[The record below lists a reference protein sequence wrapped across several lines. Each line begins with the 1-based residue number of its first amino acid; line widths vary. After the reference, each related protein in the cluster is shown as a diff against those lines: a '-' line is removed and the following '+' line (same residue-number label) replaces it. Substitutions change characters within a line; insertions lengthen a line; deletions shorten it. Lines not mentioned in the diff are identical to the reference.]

1 METESP
7 RKLPPL
13 SAIEFAIEQ
22 TFRNFG
28 FSLLLVLAWV
38 IVLLP
43 LFAAGYAL
51 GLQDGL
57 AKPAE
62 MTAASMAAVSLL
74 GLAIALCLLSI
85 SVNWHR
91 RILLGE
97 TPRRWSWLRLDGPVW
112 RFLGYL
118 LVIAVWLAIIGGLV
132 VLVLTRL
139 TPDSVPQLG
148 PAAKPLS
155 VVLAIVLGLI
165 GLLVAD
171 RLSICLAAAA
181 AANRNFGIGQSLR
194 VSRRHTWRLLGMT
207 FWMLFTLGLADTIAA
222 GGYLLHQQFGT
233 AWALGIA
240 GVLAAVVAWFSV
252 FFVLTLPASVYRHLG
267 EGRDFEQG

>member
-28 FSLLLVLAWV
+28 FSLLLVIAWI

-51 GLQDGL
+51 GVQAGT

-62 MTAASMAAVSLL
+62 LPAAGMAVAALL
-74 GLAIALCLLSI
+74 GIAIALCLLSV

-91 RILLGE
+91 RILLAE
-97 TPRRWSWLRLDGPVW
+97 TPRRWAWLRLDGPVW

-118 LVIAVWLAIIGGLV
+118 LVIAVWLAIVGGLA

-139 TPDSVPQLG
+139 TPEAMPQLG
-148 PAAKPLS
+148 PMAKPLS
-155 VVLAIVLGLI
+155 IALAVVLVLI

-171 RLSICLAAAA
+171 RLSTSLAAVAV
-181 AANRNFGIGQSLR
+181 ANRSFGIGQSLR
-194 VSRRHTWRLLGMT
+194 VTRRHTWRLLGMT
-207 FWMLFTLGLADTIAA
+207 FWMLFTLAIAGSIAA
-222 GGYLLHQQFGT
+222 GGYLLHQQLGT
-233 AWALGIA
+233 PWTLGLAILLGAL
-240 GVLAAVVAWFSV
+240 VTWFSV

-267 EGRDFEQG
+267 EGREFEQG

>member
-28 FSLLLVLAWV
+28 FGLLLVLAWV
-38 IVLLP
+38 FVLLP
-43 LFAAGYAL
+43 FIAAGYAF
-51 GLQDGL
+51 GLQEGI

-62 MTAASMAAVSLL
+62 MSAANMAVAALL
-74 GLAIALCLLSI
+74 GMTIALSLLSI

-97 TPRRWSWLRLDGPVW
+97 TPRRWAWLRLDGPVW

-118 LVIAVWLAIIGGLV
+118 LVIAVWLASVGGLV

-139 TPDSVPQLG
+139 TPDAVPQLG

-155 VVLAIVLGLI
+155 IALAVVLGLT

-171 RLSICLAAAA
+171 RLSTNLAAAA
-181 AANRNFGIGQSLR
+181 AANRSFGMGRSLR
-194 VSRRHTWRLLGMT
+194 VTRRHTWRLLGMT
-207 FWMLFTLGLADTIAA
+207 FWMLFTLGLAGAIGA

-233 AWALGIA
+233 PWTLGLA
-240 GVLAAVVAWFSV
+240 AVLFAVVAWFSV
-252 FFVLTLPASVYRHLG
+252 FFLLTLPASVYRHLG